1 MVKGEA
7 MNSDELWESE
17 TEFELDYLY
26 LLVKSLLLDK
36 VKVVPKLD
44 RGKLSYQIVV
54 DKIELE

>member
-1 MVKGEA
+1 

-17 TEFELDYLY
+17 TESEVDYLY
-26 LLVKSLLLDK
+26 LFVKSLLLDK

-54 DKIELE
+54 DKIESE

>member
-1 MVKGEA
+1 MAKGEA

-17 TEFELDYLY
+17 TESEVDYLY
-26 LLVKSLLLDK
+26 LFVKSLLLDK

-54 DKIELE
+54 DKIESE

>member
-17 TEFELDYLY
+17 SESEVDYLY
-26 LLVKSLLLDK
+26 LFIKSLLLDK

-44 RGKLSYQIVV
+44 RGKLSYQIIV
-54 DKIELE
+54 DKIELV